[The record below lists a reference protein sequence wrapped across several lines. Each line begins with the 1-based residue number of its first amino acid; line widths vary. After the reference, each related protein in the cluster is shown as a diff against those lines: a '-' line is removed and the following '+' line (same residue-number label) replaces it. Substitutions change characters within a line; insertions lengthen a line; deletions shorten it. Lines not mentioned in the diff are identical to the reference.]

1 MTVLVLDA
9 DLPGD
14 PDDRALENSH
24 WVAEQIAA
32 ALASPTS
39 TIRGVELTRA
49 RVDAELGSDAHTG
62 VVYCGHGR
70 DGELHQCREVLLD
83 LANLECVGQRWF
95 HAFACNS
102 GNRLALS
109 AASQVSAYLGYHR
122 PVIVEWTVEGLPD
135 EVLIILRDIVT
146 AATLDLESGVRSR
159 SKIRRRVRDAYDAW
173 IAWREDHEGDQ
184 DLPLLDR
191 MGLSAL
197 SRLYDCME
205 LHGTAVRD

>member
-14 PDDRALENSH
+14 PEDKALENSH

-32 ALASPTS
+32 ALRSPTS
-39 TIRGVELTRA
+39 TIRGEALTRE
-49 RVDAELGSDAHTG
+49 RVEAELGDDAHTG

-70 DGELHQCREVLLD
+70 DGELHQRGEVLLD
-83 LANLECVGQRWF
+83 LANVALVSQRWF

-109 AASQVSAYLGYHR
+109 AGSQVSAYLGYHR
-122 PVIVEWTVEGLPD
+122 PVIVEWTVDGLPD
-135 EVLIILRDIVT
+135 DVRAILRDIVT
-146 AATLDLESGVRSR
+146 AATIDLESGVRSR
-159 SKIRRRVRDAYDAW
+159 SRIRRRVRDAYDAW
-173 IAWREDHEGDQ
+173 ILWREDHDGDQ

-205 LHGTAVRD
+205 LHGTTIQE